1 MQNEFNGLL
10 EYFKQ
15 FPGIGRRQAERF
27 CYFVLSKDEN
37 WTNNFIKELQNTRKN
52 VYECTQCFRVFK
64 HSTNINNNKFCK
76 ICADQNRNKNILA
89 VFEKNIDL
97 ESFLSKT
104 KYDGLV
110 FVLGGNIPVIEKKN
124 RNRIK
129 IQELLNFIK
138 ILSPLLDKGEA
149 GRGLEIILCTSV
161 TADGIFT
168 ANILRDEI
176 KKLEITNLK
185 ITTFG
190 RGFSTGTELE
200 YVDKETLEQALK
212 HREIL

>member
-1 MQNEFNGLL
+1 MQNDFQGLL

-27 CYFVLSKDEN
+27 CYYVLSRDEN
-37 WTNNFIKELQNTRKN
+37 WTNSFIKELQSTRRN
-52 VYECTQCFRVFK
+52 VKECNVCFRVFK
-64 HSTNINNNKFCK
+64 EKNSSENHK
-76 ICADQNRNKNILA
+76 ICHICRDNNRNKNVLA

-124 RNRIK
+124 KSRIK
-129 IQELLNFIK
+129 LNELLNYIK
-138 ILSPLLDKGEA
+138 ILTSP
-149 GRGLEIILCTSV
+149 LEIIICTSM

-176 KKLEITNLK
+176 KKLEITNMK
-185 ITTFG
+185 VTTFG

-200 YVDKETLEQALK
+200 YVDRDTLEYALK